1 MAFIKVVTIELED
14 SVDLKTRSL
23 LTIESEAVSH
33 PLPKVCFICWPLGL
47 GLPLPEKT
55 TQNADICDTAT
66 CRCYSC
72 VDPTIPCRKVGWLR
86 SSKPDYSTV
95 GPTQLLWH
103 YRSINRI
110 PHGNTNK
117 KMANSGHDLA
127 MVSLFCV
134 LMFFHTSTT
143 NQPHILRTS
152 LSHHL
157 GWIPCQA
164 VGKWDCNPYS
174 ARLFIWYPTHSQSQV
189 SNPSTSQNIFCSF

>member
-1 MAFIKVVTIELED
+1 MAFIKAVTIELED

-23 LTIESEAVSH
+23 LTIESEAASH

-72 VDPTIPCRKVGWLR
+72 VDPTIDVNPTVGHNPCRKVGWLR

-95 GPTQLLWH
+95 GPTQFLWH

-117 KMANSGHDLA
+117 KWQTLDM
-127 MVSLFCV
+127 
-134 LMFFHTSTT
+134 
-143 NQPHILRTS
+143 ILPRS
-152 LSHHL
+152 LSSVCL
-157 GWIPCQA
+157 C
-164 VGKWDCNPYS
+164 S
-174 ARLFIWYPTHSQSQV
+174 STHQQPISHIS
-189 SNPSTSQNIFCSF
+189 